1 MPQKLAVTG
10 MSMISPVGYNAQ
22 QTCASLRAG
31 ITRFTEL
38 EGIVD
43 RYGEP
48 VIVSQIECFGPLD
61 QSAERTKQIAI
72 RTCTEAISTISKQ
85 DINRREINLSVLL
98 KDKERPGNL
107 FEMDGLLESIVSK
120 MGLSPSTTVQLYPHG
135 NASGMK
141 ALSDAKRRIKHN
153 PQTIELIWGIDSLLD
168 IQTLGYLERSERLK
182 SPSSPRGVTP
192 GEASVCLVLQAE
204 EMVIST
210 ASKMYCAIE
219 GISTAIESA
228 PVSSEAPCV
237 GEGLTIAIYEA
248 LEMAKWHK
256 DNVDQVYCDSNGEVY
271 RAHEWML
278 ALCRTLSDPV
288 VTHPA
293 DCIGDVGAAFSPL
306 LIGMAAIALDRGYAK
321 SDKILVFCSSDFG
334 ARGSACIA
342 RIRE

>member
-10 MSMISPVGYNAQ
+10 MSMISSVGYNAQ

-31 ITRFTEL
+31 ITRFAEM

-48 VIVSQIECFGPLD
+48 VIVSPIECFGHQP
-61 QSAERTKQIAI
+61 AERTKQIAI
-72 RTCTEAISTISKQ
+72 RTFTEAISTISKQ

-98 KDKERPGNL
+98 NDKERPGNL
-107 FEMDGLLESIVSK
+107 FEMDGLLESIVSE
-120 MGLSPSTTVQLYPHG
+120 MGLSPSTTVQLYPYG

-141 ALSDAKRRIKHN
+141 ALSDAKQRIKHN
-153 PQTIELIWGIDSLLD
+153 PQIIEFIWGIDSLLD
-168 IQTLGYLERSERLK
+168 IQTLGYLEKSERLK
-182 SPSSPRGVTP
+182 SPSSPRGVIP

-204 EMVIST
+204 KMAIST
-210 ASKMYCAIE
+210 ASKIYCAIE
-219 GISTAIESA
+219 GIGTAIESA

-237 GEGLTIAIYEA
+237 GDGLTIAIYKA

-256 DNVDQVYCDSNGEVY
+256 DDVDQVYCDSNGEVY